1 MIVQIA
7 RAPTIT
13 LATTMMTIMAVLPTL
28 NLLDE
33 PSLFAAAAPALAVE
47 LADAED
53 RTVVE
58 DARVRES
65 CVGVTID

>member
-28 NLLDE
+28 SLLDE
-33 PSLFAAAAPALAVE
+33 PPLFAAAAPALAVE

-53 RTVVE
+53 RTAVE
-58 DARVRES
+58 DARVRRS
-65 CVGVTID
+65 

>member
-13 LATTMMTIMAVLPTL
+13 LATTMITIMAVLPTL
-28 NLLDE
+28 NLLDD
-33 PSLFAAAAPALAVE
+33 PPPFATAAPALAVE

-53 RTVVE
+53 RTAVE

-65 CVGVTID
+65 